1 MDKRR
6 FNLWIDRALAPAFVG
21 MIWTGLELH
30 AAGHIGDLAA
40 WHFWSAVHTVVSLTF
55 TGLAAAHIRGHWGW
69 YRALKTVGCKGRR
82 RMVLLLSFV
91 FLLAVVSGLLLLLC
105 GAGHALHLGIFH
117 YLLGLLFGIVGLQHL
132 LKRLRILFGRAKPRG
147 GRSR

>member
-1 MDKRR
+1 
-6 FNLWIDRALAPAFVG
+6 
-21 MIWTGLELH
+21 
-30 AAGHIGDLAA
+30 
-40 WHFWSAVHTVVSLTF
+40 
-55 TGLAAAHIRGHWGW
+55 
-69 YRALKTVGCKGRR
+69 
-82 RMVLLLSFV
+82 MVLLLSFV